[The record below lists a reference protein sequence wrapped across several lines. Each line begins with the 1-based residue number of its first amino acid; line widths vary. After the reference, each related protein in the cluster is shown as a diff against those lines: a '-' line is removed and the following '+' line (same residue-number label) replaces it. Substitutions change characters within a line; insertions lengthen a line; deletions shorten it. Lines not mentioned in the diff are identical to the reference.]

1 MSPPEDRLAAYV
13 RAALALQ
20 GYRLD
25 AMQTDAVAEQFSRI
39 ALIAGTFVDE
49 PLAANV
55 EPLPVFRP

>member
-1 MSPPEDRLAAYV
+1 MAPPEDRIAAYV

-25 AMQTDAVAEQFSRI
+25 AAQTDAVAEQFSRI

-49 PLAANV
+49 PLAANA